1 MKLTAIKILAD
12 ENVSSKVVVYLRNI
26 GFDVLDIKEQHWF
39 GKADA
44 DLLQIAYAE
53 HKNHRIGN
61 YRIIHGGIIPCSLQ
75 IPLPNEPANSYPM
88 VVIPYRYHIWQES
101 VLSYPAFLSF

>member
-53 HKNHRIGN
+53 QRFALKNEIGDQKIGVVLARAN
-61 YRIIHGGIIPCSLQ
+61 DSRQ
-75 IPLPNEPANSYPM
+75 IVRSAISSGVAL
-88 VVIPYRYHIWQES
+88 
-101 VLSYPAFLSF
+101 